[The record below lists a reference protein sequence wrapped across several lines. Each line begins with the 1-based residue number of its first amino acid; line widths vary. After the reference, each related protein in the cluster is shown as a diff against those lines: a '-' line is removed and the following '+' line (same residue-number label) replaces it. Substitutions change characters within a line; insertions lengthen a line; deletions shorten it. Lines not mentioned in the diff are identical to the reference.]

1 MTMYKPEHFLL
12 HIETFHDPEIGL
24 WRKLKANSKNLISS
38 YFHVN
43 HGHCYN
49 LNFAH
54 LSKKKDGKFL
64 MHRGVTNLHLR
75 MVLNAKLGDED
86 LKTVMFLHNGTD
98 IDRIGGSILPVQGS
112 FGSSQVTFTN
122 WKYRKSCKE

>member
-24 WRKLKANSKNLISS
+24 WRKLKANSKKLISS

-75 MVLNAKLGDED
+75 IVLNAKLSDED

-112 FGSSQVTFTN
+112 FGSSHVN
-122 WKYRKSCKE
+122 LYSHGHNCL